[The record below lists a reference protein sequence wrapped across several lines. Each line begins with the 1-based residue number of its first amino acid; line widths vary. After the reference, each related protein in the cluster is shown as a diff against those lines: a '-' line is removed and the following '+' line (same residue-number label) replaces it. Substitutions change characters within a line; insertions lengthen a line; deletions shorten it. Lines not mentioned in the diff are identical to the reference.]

1 MADNEKIFSIIVSDE
16 GVQYDTEM
24 SPEES
29 IFWLKSV
36 EYMIMN
42 RVFEETAAEQP
53 VG

>member
-1 MADNEKIFSIIVSDE
+1 MATNERIFSIIVSDE

-42 RVFEETAAEQP
+42 RVFENAPEPQT